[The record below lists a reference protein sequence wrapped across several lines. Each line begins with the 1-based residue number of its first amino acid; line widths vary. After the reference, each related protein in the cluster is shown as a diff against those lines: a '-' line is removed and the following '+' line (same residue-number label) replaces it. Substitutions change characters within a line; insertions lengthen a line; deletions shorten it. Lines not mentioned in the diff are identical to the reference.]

1 MIDFVNYKP
10 PTGAE
15 WAEVQKKAGFSNQV
29 AANRL
34 DVSLST
40 VKRIR
45 NNEKDAPKA
54 LFFMLCIYA
63 NVAVV
68 LYDEPEQQA

>member
-1 MIDFVNYKP
+1 MIDFVCYTP
-10 PTGAE
+10 PTGAQ
-15 WAEVQKKAGFSNQV
+15 WAATQKEAGFSNQE
-29 AANRL
+29 AANHL

-45 NNEKDAPKA
+45 NNEKEAPKA

-63 NVAVV
+63 NVDVI